1 MSEPLLDAVSR
12 LQEQLHT
19 LQGQVIRQLAQ
30 ETVMVLSLY
39 LLLLVAT
46 VLIARM
52 LRALWQWVLR

>member
-1 MSEPLLDAVSR
+1 MSDPLLDAVSR